1 MSGPLK
7 DKFMSV
13 WLVVLV
19 VWRHG
24 RTGVSSVVNIC
35 NFSDPGSVGAG
46 GLQRLLP
53 DPNGPW
59 APGPGRE
66 DQTGRRSKWEI
77 QT

>member
-1 MSGPLK
+1 MLA
-7 DKFMSV
+7 
-13 WLVVLV
+13 VLV
-19 VWRHG
+19 SMR
-24 RTGVSSVVNIC
+24 RSVVNIF
-35 NFSDPGSVGAG
+35 NSSDPGGVGAG

-66 DQTGRRSKWEI
+66 DQTGRRSQWEI